1 MLRAGANRSD
11 LVKPVS
17 QILKALP
24 RFSEPTKIAAA
35 YGLAT
40 SAWIVATDLLL
51 AWWLHVPRLA
61 ISVEIVKGLA
71 FVSVAGFLAA
81 RSMRKF
87 AHRETVATTRSLH
100 DAHSVL
106 AAGERVHLLDAALQA
121 APTAIVITDVRGH
134 IEWVNPAFEKISGY
148 SSDEVIGK
156 TPRVFKSGKHPQSFY
171 EELWRTITG
180 GSIWQ
185 GEICNRAK
193 DGRIF
198 REAMTIAPIRDSSE
212 VIRHFVAIKEDITES
227 KAIEARLMRAQRLE
241 SIGLLA
247 SGVAHDLNNVLA
259 PILMSIE
266 WLKTRYPTPDSHQ
279 ILNIMESSAQRG
291 AGVVRQILTFA
302 HGIEGE
308 RVEIVPKHLIHE
320 LQQMISGT
328 FPPGIEIDA
337 RFAPNVKSVIGDPTQ
352 LHQVLLN
359 LAVNARDA
367 MPNGGSLT
375 ISAENCRLSEKEARL
390 TVGARPGDY
399 VLFTV
404 SDTGSGIP
412 PEILDRIFDP
422 FFTTKPKGR
431 GTGLGL
437 STVHG
442 LVRSHG
448 GFVTV
453 NSALGAGSKFT
464 VYLPAAAEAPVHQ
477 KPKGGGQ
484 PLQGDGR
491 RLLLVDDELAVR
503 RVGEEVLGHFG
514 FSVVTAADGIEALE
528 KFREYGGQ
536 FTAVITDVGMPRMA
550 GDQLAAALRSLAPN
564 LSIIASTGIM
574 SESQTMTKMKALKA
588 AGVEIVLNKP
598 FTEDMLVNALKK
610 ALPPVEAAPPAETP
624 RIITFPPIRG

>member
-1 MLRAGANRSD
+1 
-11 LVKPVS
+11 
-17 QILKALP
+17 LKLPPKLFASLP
-24 RFSEPTKIAAA
+24 RLSAPAKIAAIYCGA
-35 YGLAT
+35 A
-40 SAWIVATDLLL
+40 AVWIVISELLMV
-51 AWWLHVPRLA
+51 WWLHVPRA
-61 ISVEIVKGLA
+61 TATVEVAKGLA
-71 FVSVAGFLAA
+71 FVAVVGFLAA
-81 RSMRKF
+81 GSIRRF
-87 AHRETVATTRSLH
+87 ADRETQARARTLD
-100 DAHSVL
+100 DAHSVV

-121 APTAIVITDVRGH
+121 TPTAIVITDIRGE
-134 IEWVNPAFEKISGY
+134 IEWVNPAFERITGY
-148 SSDEVIGK
+148 GRSEVIGK
-156 TPRVFKSGKHPQSFY
+156 NPSVLKSGRHPQAFY
-171 EELWRTITG
+171 GELWRTITG

-198 REAMTIAPIRDSSE
+198 NEAMTIAPIRDSDG
-212 VIRHFVAIKEDITES
+212 VIRHFVAIKEDITER
-227 KAIEARLMRAQRLE
+227 KALEGRLMRAQRLE

-259 PILMSIE
+259 PILMSID
-266 WLKTRYPTPDSHQ
+266 WLKNRYPTPESHQ

-308 RVEIVPKHLIHE
+308 RVEIVPRHLIRE
-320 LQQMISGT
+320 VQQMIAGT
-328 FPPGIEIDA
+328 FPPGIQIDVQ
-337 RFAPNVKSVIGDPTQ
+337 FAPDLRSVVGDPTQ

-367 MPNGGSLT
+367 MPNGGTLT
-375 ISAENCRLSEKEARL
+375 ISAENCRISEKEARL
-390 TVGARPGDY
+390 TVNARPGDY

-448 GFVTV
+448 GFVAV
-453 NSALGAGSKFT
+453 SSALGAGSRFT
-464 VYLPAAAEAPVHQ
+464 VYIPAATEAPARP
-477 KPKGGGQ
+477 KPQGGGQ
-484 PLQGDGR
+484 KLQGDGR

-503 RVGEEVLGHFG
+503 RVGEEVLSHFG

-528 KFREYGGQ
+528 KFREFDGN
-536 FTAVITDVGMPRMA
+536 FAAVITDVGMPRMG
-550 GDQLAAALRSLAPN
+550 GDDLAVALRGIAPN

-598 FTEDMLVNALKK
+598 FTSDLLMNALTKVI
-610 ALPPVEAAPPAETP
+610 PPTGKPEAAASP
-624 RIITFPPIRG
+624 RILKFPPMRG